1 MTGAADFDYII
12 VGAGSAGCVLAARL
26 SENPAH
32 RVLLLEAG
40 PEDRHRWIHIPIGF
54 GKTLRDASVNW
65 LYRTEPDTA
74 TAMREIMLPR
84 GKVLGG
90 SSSINGH
97 VVTRGLP
104 QDYDAWAVAGN
115 LGWDFAALLPY
126 FRKIENAS
134 GFAHPSRGHHG
145 PVNVETSKDLPHLSA
160 ALVAAAAECGVA
172 YNPDYNSGAIEGIAH
187 CQRSVRRGL
196 RDSAAR
202 AYLHPVR
209 VRPNL
214 VVECGAQ
221 AARIRFAGRRAIGV
235 DFRQDGVARHASVR
249 GEVILAAGAIGSPHL
264 LELSGVG
271 DAARLR
277 GLGIEVVADLPGVG
291 ENLQDHFLARS
302 VWKTTRA
309 ITFNERARGWR
320 LLTQIARF
328 GLFRTGLFSAGA
340 AHMLIFARSDPTVAL
355 PDLELTITPFSVTQ
369 SPDFS
374 GLDCFPAL
382 SFAAVPLRPRSRG
395 SVHAR
400 SANAD
405 QAPAIRPGYLAHEDD
420 QRITVAGLKL
430 SRQLI
435 ETAAFLW
442 LRGEEVSPGADLQ
455 RDDEL
460 LAYARQTGLSIHHA
474 AGSCKM
480 GPADDRMAVVDA
492 GLRVHGLDALRV
504 VDASIMPALVSGH
517 TNFPTLAIAEKAAD
531 LIRADGRGTA

>member
-1 MTGAADFDYII
+1 MTGSVDFDYVI

-26 SENPAH
+26 SENPAQ

-40 PEDRHRWIHIPIGF
+40 PEDRNRWIHIPIGF
-54 GKTLRDASVNW
+54 GKTLRDGSVNW
-65 LYRTEPDTA
+65 LYRTEPDPA
-74 TAMREIMLPR
+74 TALREVMLPR

-104 QDYDAWAVAGN
+104 QDYDAWAAAGN
-115 LGWDFAALLPY
+115 SGWDFAAMLPY
-126 FRKIENAS
+126 FRKIETAA
-134 GFAHPSRGHHG
+134 GFAHPSRGHSG
-145 PVNVETSKDLPHLSA
+145 PVNAETSQDLPHLSA
-160 ALVAAAAECGVA
+160 ALVAAAAECGLA
-172 YNPDYNSGAIEGIAH
+172 YNPDYNSGTIEGIAH

-196 RDSAAR
+196 RDSAAK
-202 AYLHPVR
+202 AYLHPIR
-209 VRPNL
+209 GRSTL

-221 AARIRFAGRRAIGV
+221 AERIHFAGRRAVGV
-235 DFRQDGVARHASVR
+235 DYRQNGVSRHASAR

-264 LELSGVG
+264 LELSGIG
-271 DAARLR
+271 DVARLQ
-277 GLGIEVVADLPGVG
+277 GLGVDVLADLPGVG

-340 AHMLIFARSDPTVAL
+340 AHMLIFARSEPTVSL

-374 GLDCFPAL
+374 SLDRFPAL

-395 SVHAR
+395 SVHAG
-400 SANAD
+400 SANPAE
-405 QAPAIRPGYLAHEDD
+405 APAIRPAYLAHEQD

-430 SRQLI
+430 ARQLI
-435 ETAAFLW
+435 ATAAFSRY
-442 LRGEEVSPGADLQ
+442 RGDEVSPGADLCS
-455 RDDEL
+455 DDEL
-460 LAYARQTGLSIHHA
+460 LAYARNTGLSIHHA
-474 AGSCKM
+474 AGSCAM
-480 GPADDRMAVVDA
+480 GPAGDRMAVVGAD
-492 GLRVHGLDALRV
+492 LRVHGLDSLRV

-531 LIRADGRGTA
+531 LIIAAARRSA

>member
-1 MTGAADFDYII
+1 
-12 VGAGSAGCVLAARL
+12 
-26 SENPAH
+26 
-32 RVLLLEAG
+32 
-40 PEDRHRWIHIPIGF
+40 
-54 GKTLRDASVNW
+54 
-65 LYRTEPDTA
+65 
-74 TAMREIMLPR
+74 
-84 GKVLGG
+84 
-90 SSSINGH
+90 
-97 VVTRGLP
+97 
-104 QDYDAWAVAGN
+104 
-115 LGWDFAALLPY
+115 
-126 FRKIENAS
+126 
-134 GFAHPSRGHHG
+134 
-145 PVNVETSKDLPHLSA
+145 
-160 ALVAAAAECGVA
+160 
-172 YNPDYNSGAIEGIAH
+172 
-187 CQRSVRRGL
+187 
-196 RDSAAR
+196 
-202 AYLHPVR
+202 
-209 VRPNL
+209 
-214 VVECGAQ
+214 
-221 AARIRFAGRRAIGV
+221 
-235 DFRQDGVARHASVR
+235 
-249 GEVILAAGAIGSPHL
+249 L

-435 ETAAFLW
+435 ETAAFSW